1 MLTSLVLR
9 SRDARLALAVFSLLL
24 GLAGWSGA
32 QRRSPSRISTGFD
45 DVVFSISFSP
55 DGRTLAIARGAGE
68 PSQRYG
74 RIELWDAQT
83 GTLLHVIKGFDG
95 PVRSVSFSPD
105 GQTLVSGSSE
115 YHTSRIREKVREREG
130 TVFGELKW
138 WDATTGE
145 LKHKLTMPGEGNSS
159 LRATYSPDGKQLAIV
174 ESFMQVSYVS
184 AGAPLDIPGPNNPNP
199 VSLRS
204 FGPSMFFSADLKLL
218 DAQTGELK
226 LKVSGS
232 QPGQAMFSPDGEL
245 LAAWNSHE
253 VKLWDARTGQ
263 ERRRLKGFKGRPN
276 TIAFSPDGQ
285 LLAVGSTEYDSHRS
299 AREIVVTAKSEVRL
313 FDVRSGKVVRKLPS
327 LGSVNSLAFE
337 PSGRFLLIGGVL
349 REKDRVVA
357 GLKLWDFQIGN
368 SANLTTA
375 GGDSLEFPDS
385 LILSRSGGLLALRS
399 DPATVQLLDT
409 QAWGVKHTFEANGA
423 GDSKERPA
431 SRFVLS
437 VRRVVSVAFSADG
450 NTLSGE
456 LEQGEIKLWDHRTGE
471 VKKQVAAEEEAPSLV
486 AIAADGQTL
495 AEAGD
500 GTLRVWNVTGEG
512 KRSLP
517 LPSGSSLS
525 AIALSASGQTL
536 AASAGKDIKL
546 LNVATGEVLKTLV
559 RRQTMVN
566 RLEFS
571 NDGRRLA
578 SADEDGAIEIWDLA
592 SKRIEKTINAGG
604 KVAALRFARDGH
616 TLASATEDH
625 TIVLWDL
632 QSGASRQ
639 KLKKHSAM
647 INALAFSPD
656 GRLLASGGDDRTVV
670 IWDTASGKS
679 KRTLKGHDQTV
690 TSLAFSPDGSLIASA
705 GGNASVV
712 LWEVRT
718 GKLNRV
724 LK

>member
-1 MLTSLVLR
+1 M
-9 SRDARLALAVFSLLL
+9 
-24 GLAGWSGA
+24 
-32 QRRSPSRISTGFD
+32 ITGFD
-45 DVVFSISFSP
+45 DVVFAVSFSP

-74 RIELWDAQT
+74 RIELWDTQT
-83 GTLLHVIKGFDG
+83 GTLRHVIKGFDG

-105 GQTLVSGSSE
+105 GQTMVSGSSE
-115 YHTSRIREKVREREG
+115 YHTSKIREKVHEREG
-130 TVFGELKW
+130 IVLGELKW

-159 LRATYSPDGKQLAIV
+159 LRATYSPDGKQLAV
-174 ESFMQVSYVS
+174 AESFMQVSYVS

-199 VSLRS
+199 ASLRS
-204 FGPSMFFSADLKLL
+204 LGPSMFFSADLKLL

-226 LKVSGS
+226 LKLSS
-232 QPGQAMFSPDGEL
+232 SEPGRAMFSPDGEL
-245 LAAWNSHE
+245 IAAWNSHE
-253 VKLWDARTGQ
+253 VKLWNARTGQ
-263 ERRRLKGFKGRPN
+263 EQRRLKGFKGRPN
-276 TIAFSPDGQ
+276 AIAFSPDGQ
-285 LLAVGSTEYDSHRS
+285 LLAVAITEYDSHRS
-299 AREIVVTAKSEVRL
+299 AHEFVVTAKSEVRL
-313 FDVRSGKVVRKLPS
+313 FDVRSGKVTRKLPS
-327 LGSVNSLAFE
+327 LGAVNSLAFE

-385 LILSRSGGLLALRS
+385 LVLSRSGGLLALRS
-399 DPATVQLLDT
+399 DPATVKLLDT
-409 QAWGVKHTFEANGA
+409 QAWNVKQTFEANGV

-437 VRRVVSVAFSADG
+437 VRRVVAVAFSKDG
-450 NTLSGE
+450 KTVSGE

-471 VKKQVAAEEEAPSLV
+471 VKKQVAADEEAPSLV

-495 AEAGD
+495 AEVGD
-500 GTLRVWNVTGEG
+500 GTLRVWNVTGEE
-512 KRSLP
+512 KRNLP
-517 LPSGSSLS
+517 LRDGSSLS
-525 AIALSASGQTL
+525 AIALSANGQTL
-536 AASAGKDIKL
+536 AAGAGKDVKL
-546 LNVATGEVLKTLV
+546 LNVATGEVLKTLAQ
-559 RRQTMVN
+559 RQTLVN

-571 NDGRRLA
+571 NDGRTLA
-578 SADEDGAIEIWDLA
+578 SADEDGAIVIWDLA
-592 SKRIEKTINAGG
+592 SGRIEKTINAGG
-604 KVAALRFARDGH
+604 KVTALCFSRDGH

-625 TIVLWDL
+625 SIVLWDL
-632 QSGASRQ
+632 QSGALQQ
-639 KLKKHSAM
+639 KLQKHSAM

-656 GRLLASGGDDRTVV
+656 GRLLASGSDDRTVI

-679 KRTLKGHDQTV
+679 RHTLKGHDQTV